1 MERAYAISPEG
12 EDWRIIASALYD
24 KVRNDP
30 RFTAGLQRARTQ
42 IYDRV
47 RRASLGVAPK

>member
-1 MERAYAISPEG
+1 MISFAKRELSPVRG
-12 EDWRIIASALYD
+12 EFHFIASGIYD

-30 RFTAGLQRARTQ
+30 RFKTGLQRARSQ

-47 RRASLGVAPK
+47 GRASLG